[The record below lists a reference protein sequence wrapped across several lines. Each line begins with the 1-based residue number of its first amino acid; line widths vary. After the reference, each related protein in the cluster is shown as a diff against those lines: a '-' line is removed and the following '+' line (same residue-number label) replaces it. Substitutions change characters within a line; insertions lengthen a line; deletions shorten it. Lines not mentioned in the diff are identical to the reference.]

1 MGYIL
6 SIISDPPIK
15 SRERLF
21 LKDETTK
28 LSKTSYRGDNMLVVE
43 SHHQQGCRVLF
54 SNRNLLK
61 LQDMQWIIN
70 EVIARKSNIIRHMVV
85 GETDLMATYLY
96 ANVPA
101 EKSSSVEEI
110 TAINYNIN
118 SDLSTMIIVPKNEY
132 SFTNQIKL
140 LAHKQLAEC
149 WHKKMR

>member
-1 MGYIL
+1 
-6 SIISDPPIK
+6 
-15 SRERLF
+15 
-21 LKDETTK
+21 
-28 LSKTSYRGDNMLVVE
+28 
-43 SHHQQGCRVLF
+43 
-54 SNRNLLK
+54 
-61 LQDMQWIIN
+61 MQWIIN
-70 EVIARKSNIIRHMVV
+70 EVIAQKSNIIRHMVV